1 MTLRKTGNVMT
12 LNIIRTVEVVGLIAV
27 SAWGIRVGKWR
38 LTVLP
43 LTCAAL
49 LGAVMAAGY

>member
-1 MTLRKTGNVMT
+1 MT